1 MIEIEKV
8 TKRFGT
14 FTAIEDL
21 SITVE
26 EATIYG
32 LVGYNGAGKTT
43 LLKTVS
49 GVYRPDGGVVRLFG
63 ENVFDNAKMKQR
75 LFYIPDDLYFQ
86 PYTSMDKMAR
96 FYHGY
101 YPRFNFDT
109 FHSLTEIFGLDSS
122 KRINGFS
129 KGMQRQA
136 EIILGLSTHPDVLL
150 LDESFDGLDPQK
162 REVVRRILLEYV
174 AESGASVIIS
184 SHDLH
189 DLGNMCD
196 RIGLINAKHLT
207 LDAKIDDLSENRCK
221 FRVAF
226 HTEKNKADF
235 EGIDYSSFQ
244 QDGKIITITVR
255 DHADAAEE
263 KLQAMAP
270 ALIERLPLTLEEIF
284 LDEME
289 GTDYDFSKIFSA
301 Q

>member
-1 MIEIEKV
+1 MIEISKV
-8 TKRFGT
+8 TKKFGT
-14 FTAIEDL
+14 FTAIEEL

-63 ENVFDNAKMKQR
+63 EDVFDNAKMKQR

-86 PYTSMDKMAR
+86 PYTTMQKMAR

-101 YPRFNFDT
+101 YPHFSYDT
-109 FHSLTEIFGLDSS
+109 FNSLTEVFGLDKT

-136 EIILGLSTHPDVLL
+136 EIILGLATHPDVLL

-162 REVVRRILLEYV
+162 REIVRRILLEYV

-196 RIGLINAKHLT
+196 RIGLINAKHLA
-207 LDAKIDDLSENRCK
+207 LDAKIDEISEHRCK
-221 FRVAF
+221 FRLAF
-226 HTEKNKADF
+226 QEEKQKEDF
-235 EGIDYSSFQ
+235 AGIDYSGFK
-244 QDGKIITITVR
+244 QDGKIIEITVR
-255 DHADAAEE
+255 GNADEAEA
-263 KLQAMAP
+263 KLKAMAP
-270 ALIERLPLTLEEIF
+270 AMIERMPLTLEEIF

-289 GTDYDFSKIFSA
+289 GMDYDFSKIFSA

>member
-1 MIEIEKV
+1 MIEISKV
-8 TKRFGT
+8 TKKFGT

-26 EATIYG
+26 EASIYG

-63 ENVFDNAKMKQR
+63 EDVFDNAKMKQR

-86 PYTSMDKMAR
+86 PYTTMQKMAR
-96 FYHGY
+96 FYRGY
-101 YPRFNFDT
+101 YPHFSYDT
-109 FHSLTEIFGLDSS
+109 FNSLTEVFGLDKT

-136 EIILGLSTHPDVLL
+136 EIILGLATHPDVLL

-162 REVVRRILLEYV
+162 REIVRRILLEYV

-196 RIGLINAKHLT
+196 RIGLINAKHLA
-207 LDAKIDDLSENRCK
+207 LDAKIDEISENRCK
-221 FRVAF
+221 FRLAF
-226 HTEKNKADF
+226 QEEKQKEDF
-235 EGIDYSSFQ
+235 AGIDYSGFK
-244 QDGKIITITVR
+244 QDGKIIEITVR
-255 DHADAAEE
+255 AKVDEAEA
-263 KLQAMAP
+263 KLKAMAP
-270 ALIERLPLTLEEIF
+270 AMIERMPLTLEEIF

-289 GTDYDFSKIFSA
+289 GMDYDFSKIFSA

>member
-1 MIEIEKV
+1 MIEIDNV
-8 TKRFGT
+8 TKKFGR

-21 SITVE
+21 SVTVE
-26 EATIYG
+26 EGSIYG

-43 LLKTVS
+43 LLKTVA
-49 GVYRPDGGVVRLFG
+49 GVYRPDGGAVRLFG
-63 ENVFDNAKMKQR
+63 ENVFDNAKVKQR

-86 PYTSMDKMAR
+86 PYATMKKMAR
-96 FYHGY
+96 FYRGY
-101 YPRFNFDT
+101 YPRFKDDT
-109 FHSLTEIFGLDSS
+109 FRSLAEVFGLDPG

-162 REVVRRILLEYV
+162 REIVRRILLEYV
-174 AESGASVIIS
+174 AESGAAVIIS

-196 RIGLINAKHLT
+196 RIGLINAKHLA
-207 LDAKIDDLSENRCK
+207 LDAKIDEISENRCK
-221 FRVAF
+221 FRLAF
-226 HTEKNKADF
+226 REEKQREDF
-235 EGIDYSSFQ
+235 AGIDYSGFKK
-244 QDGKIITITVR
+244 DGKIIEITVR
-255 DHADAAEE
+255 ANADDTEA
-263 KLQAMAP
+263 KLKAMDP

-289 GTDYDFSKIFSA
+289 GTDYDFSKIFSH

>member
-1 MIEIEKV
+1 MIEIQKV
-8 TKRFGT
+8 TKKFGT

-21 SITVE
+21 TITVE
-26 EATIYG
+26 KASIYG

-43 LLKTVS
+43 LLKTVA
-49 GVYRPDGGVVRLFG
+49 GVYRADGGTVKLFG
-63 ENVFDNAKMKQR
+63 EDVFDNAKAKQR

-86 PYTSMDKMAR
+86 PYATMEKMAR

-101 YPRFNFDT
+101 YPHFNYDT
-109 FHSLTEIFGLDSS
+109 FGSLTEVFGLDKT

-136 EIILGLSTHPDVLL
+136 EIVLGLATHPDVLL

-162 REVVRRILLEYV
+162 REIVRKILLEYV

-196 RIGLINAKHLT
+196 HIGLINAKHLA
-207 LDAKIDDLSENRCK
+207 LNAKIDEISENRCK

-226 HTEKNKADF
+226 EAEKTRDDF
-235 EGIDYSSFQ
+235 KDIDFSGFK
-244 QDGKIITITVR
+244 QDGKIIEITVR
-255 DHADAAEE
+255 ANADAAE
-263 KLQAMAP
+263 QALRAMKP

-289 GTDYDFSKIFSA
+289 GTDYDFSKIFSGK
-301 Q
+301 